1 MTGNAGANLISFSDS
16 FTPSIPGLTIAEA
29 EPIGMVLFLKSNN
42 SFYKYSSLPLVNINA
57 SNQFIVYSEGFD
69 IPDDNVA
76 AIHVSLQN
84 EGLSPSE
91 VTAYLYVRMK
101 YTF

>member
-1 MTGNAGANLISFSDS
+1 MTGNAGVNLISFSDS
-16 FTPSIPGLTIAEA
+16 FTPLISGLTIAEA
-29 EPIGMVLFLKSNN
+29 EPIGMVLFLKSGN
-42 SFYKYSSLPLVNINA
+42 SFYKYSSLPLVNINE
-57 SNQFIVYSEGFD
+57 SNQFIVYSDGFD
-69 IPDDNVA
+69 ISDDNA
-76 AIHVSLQN
+76 ADIQVSRQN